1 MASEVRPEVSGN
13 TWEGVEGEGA
23 GGGEYV
29 QMAMGGPVAIQ
40 SRGWGQISA
49 WDMASSSVREG
60 VLPPIDDPAGLR
72 AFGPHSIEAGA
83 DAPYTNFSSGCLV
96 RGASSEVPPLSP
108 SSGTPAVSDDSL
120 SASSTC
126 APLKL
131 RHVDRACEEAGRRGD

>member
-1 MASEVRPEVSGN
+1 M
-13 TWEGVEGEGA
+13 
-23 GGGEYV
+23 
-29 QMAMGGPVAIQ
+29 AIQ

-96 RGASSEVPPLSP
+96 RGTSSEVPPLSP

-131 RHVDRACEEAGRRGD
+131 RQAAQIDMIAEHIRDVRDAQRAKVRRPAEVA